1 MRRVK
6 VLVSGVALAATSL
19 VAASLDVPDAGA
31 ARARSVY
38 TPVLAQLL
46 APNNPAPV
54 LGTDRK
60 YHVVYELR
68 LANRGPI
75 PATLQTLDVLDSDSR
90 VSVHAFQGADLQS
103 RVRNTGGATRARHG
117 HRARW

>member
-1 MRRVK
+1 MRRVR
-6 VLVSGVALAATSL
+6 VLVIGAVLAALGL
-19 VAASLDVPDAGA
+19 VAASPGIPVAGA
-31 ARARSVY
+31 AKAKNVY

-46 APNNPAPV
+46 APNDPAPV

-75 PATLQTLDVLDSDSR
+75 PATLQKLDVLDADSR
-90 VSVHAFQGADLQS
+90 PDGAH
-103 RVRNTGGATRARHG
+103 VRRRRPARTGA
-117 HRARW
+117 

>member
-1 MRRVK
+1 MRRVR

-19 VAASLDVPDAGA
+19 VGASLDVPDAGA
-31 ARARSVY
+31 ARARRVY

-46 APNNPAPV
+46 APTNPAPV

-75 PATLQTLDVLDSDSR
+75 PATLQTLEVLDAESR
-90 VSVHAFQGADLQS
+90 STVHTFAGAD
-103 RVRNTGGATRARHG
+103 
-117 HRARW
+117 